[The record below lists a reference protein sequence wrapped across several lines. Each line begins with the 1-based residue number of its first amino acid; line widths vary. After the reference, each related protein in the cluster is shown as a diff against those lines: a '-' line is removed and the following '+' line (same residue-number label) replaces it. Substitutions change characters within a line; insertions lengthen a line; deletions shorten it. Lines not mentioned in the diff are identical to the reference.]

1 MAEQDPG
8 TMRMR
13 VWLPVAL
20 IVCVAVFFV
29 VRLQLSPMPVKT
41 ATVVRADIVSQ
52 ESTNGKVE
60 PTEDFQ
66 AHAPTAG
73 VVKKIWVDLG
83 QKVKAGQDLVQMD
96 TADARKN
103 LASAEASLQSAK
115 AALQNMQAGGSQ
127 DERLT
132 SKADLDSAKL
142 QYQQQA
148 GALQALQR
156 LQAQGAASAS
166 EVASA
171 KQRLA
176 DTQVRI
182 AQLQGRTTGRYS
194 GGDLSAQR
202 AEVAQAQASVDAA
215 RSAYS
220 GVDIHAPFGGTVY
233 AVPVAEYDFVKDGDD
248 LVDVADL
255 TQLQVHAYF
264 DEPEVGK
271 LAVGQPVKIVWEAK
285 PNQVWHGHI
294 IEAPTTIIAYN
305 TRNVGECLITVDDAK
320 GDLLPNV
327 NVTVTVTTSQ
337 KKQVLTL
344 PREALHT
351 DGASDFVYKIV
362 GGKLVKTV
370 VHLGVF
376 NTTRIEVA
384 SGLNEGDVVALRA
397 MSEAE
402 LHDGLRVK
410 AQR

>member
-1 MAEQDPG
+1 
-8 TMRMR
+8 MRMR
-13 VWLPVAL
+13 VWLPIAL
-20 IVCVAVFFV
+20 VMCVAVYLV
-29 VRLQLSPMPVKT
+29 VRVQQSAVPVKT
-41 ATVVRADIVSQ
+41 ATVQRADIIST

-66 AHAPTAG
+66 AHAPAAG
-73 VVKKIWVDLG
+73 VVQKIWVDLG
-83 QKVKAGQDLVQMD
+83 QKVHAGQPLVKMD
-96 TADARKN
+96 ASEAMKN
-103 LASAEASLQSAK
+103 LTSAEASLLSAR

-132 SKADLDSAKL
+132 AKADLDSAKL

-148 GALQALQR
+148 GALEALQR
-156 LQAQGAASAS
+156 LQAQGAASAA
-166 EVASA
+166 EVAGA

-176 DTQVRI
+176 DTQIRLN
-182 AQLQGRTTGRYS
+182 QLQGRTSGRYS

-202 AEVAQAQASVDAA
+202 AQVAQAQALVDAA
-215 RSAYS
+215 RSAYA

-233 AVPVAEYDFVKDGDD
+233 AVPVAEYDFVKEGDD

-285 PNQVWHGHI
+285 PNLVWHGHI
-294 IEAPTTIIAYN
+294 IEAPATITGYN
-305 TRNVGECLITVDDAK
+305 TRSVGECLITIDDAK

-327 NVTVTVTTSQ
+327 NVTLTVMTSQ
-337 KKQVLTL
+337 KKQVLSL

-362 GGKLVKTV
+362 DGKLVKTV
-370 VHLGVF
+370 VHLGAF

-384 SGLNEGDVVALRA
+384 TGLHEGDVVALRGTG
-397 MSEAE
+397 EAE
-402 LHDGLRVK
+402 LRDGLRVK

>member
-1 MAEQDPG
+1 
-8 TMRMR
+8 MRMR
-13 VWLPVAL
+13 VWLPIAL
-20 IVCVAVFFV
+20 IVCVAVYVV
-29 VRLQLSPMPVKT
+29 VRLQQSAVPVKT
-41 ATVVRADIVSQ
+41 ATVQLADIIST

-66 AHAPTAG
+66 AHAPAAG

-83 QKVKAGQDLVQMD
+83 QKVKPGQELVQMD
-96 TADARKN
+96 TSDARKN
-103 LASAEASLQSAK
+103 LASADATLQSAK

-148 GALQALQR
+148 GALEALQR

-166 EVASA
+166 EVAAA

-176 DTQVRI
+176 DTQVRLN
-182 AQLQGRTTGRYS
+182 QLQGRTTGRYS

-202 AEVAQAQASVDAA
+202 AQVAQAQAQVDSA

-327 NVTVTVTTSQ
+327 NVTVTVTTA
-337 KKQVLTL
+337 KKNQVLSL

-362 GGKLVKTV
+362 DGKLVKTV
-370 VHLGVF
+370 VHLGTF

-384 SGLNEGDVVALRA
+384 SGLSEGDTVALRG
-397 MSEAE
+397 MTEAD
-402 LHDGLRVK
+402 LRDGLRVK

>member
-1 MAEQDPG
+1 
-8 TMRMR
+8 
-13 VWLPVAL
+13 
-20 IVCVAVFFV
+20 
-29 VRLQLSPMPVKT
+29 
-41 ATVVRADIVSQ
+41 
-52 ESTNGKVE
+52 
-60 PTEDFQ
+60 
-66 AHAPTAG
+66 
-73 VVKKIWVDLG
+73 
-83 QKVKAGQDLVQMD
+83 
-96 TADARKN
+96 
-103 LASAEASLQSAK
+103 
-115 AALQNMQAGGSQ
+115 
-127 DERLT
+127 
-132 SKADLDSAKL
+132 
-142 QYQQQA
+142 
-148 GALQALQR
+148 
-156 LQAQGAASAS
+156 
-166 EVASA
+166 
-171 KQRLA
+171 
-176 DTQVRI
+176 
-182 AQLQGRTTGRYS
+182 LQGRTTGRYS

>member
-1 MAEQDPG
+1 
-8 TMRMR
+8 
-13 VWLPVAL
+13 
-20 IVCVAVFFV
+20 
-29 VRLQLSPMPVKT
+29 
-41 ATVVRADIVSQ
+41 
-52 ESTNGKVE
+52 
-60 PTEDFQ
+60 
-66 AHAPTAG
+66 
-73 VVKKIWVDLG
+73 
-83 QKVKAGQDLVQMD
+83 
-96 TADARKN
+96 
-103 LASAEASLQSAK
+103 
-115 AALQNMQAGGSQ
+115 
-127 DERLT
+127 
-132 SKADLDSAKL
+132 
-142 QYQQQA
+142 
-148 GALQALQR
+148 
-156 LQAQGAASAS
+156 
-166 EVASA
+166 
-171 KQRLA
+171 
-176 DTQVRI
+176 
-182 AQLQGRTTGRYS
+182 
-194 GGDLSAQR
+194 
-202 AEVAQAQASVDAA
+202 
-215 RSAYS
+215 
-220 GVDIHAPFGGTVY
+220 VY

-337 KKQVLTL
+337 KKQVLSL

-351 DGASDFVYKIV
+351 DGASDFVYKVV
-362 GGKLVKTV
+362 GGRLVKTV